1 MGNFASITSEYKA
14 LPLGA
19 KKSIDDLGADEALT
33 LLLAIQQFKNEYLP
47 NYGLGDAA
55 PDTNTYAGGIVGAQA
70 ARGAAVISQMKYIES
85 LLKQY
90 QTVKGTERAALKPLI
105 KEAYKSLNKDFGAVL
120 NKYISRAG
128 VKSPLTSPR
137 GA

>member
-1 MGNFASITSEYKA
+1 
-14 LPLGA
+14 
-19 KKSIDDLGADEALT
+19 
-33 LLLAIQQFKNEYLP
+33 
-47 NYGLGDAA
+47 
-55 PDTNTYAGGIVGAQA
+55 
-70 ARGAAVISQMKYIES
+70 MKYIES